1 MMSTP
6 IRYTVVPSPV
16 GPLLLA
22 RDERALCALQF
33 AAGPRPAEPRR
44 DWIRNDE
51 AFGDVTRQ
59 LREYFEGGRRAFEIA
74 LAPQGTAFQRSVWT
88 ELCRIPY
95 GGTISYAKLATRI
108 GNPRAVRAVGLANGA
123 NPIAIVIPCHRV
135 IGANGTLTGYGGGL
149 GTKRHLLDL
158 ERTALL
164 GESGPR
170 ELQPSLVGLGDARS

>member
-1 MMSTP
+1 MSTP

-22 RDERALCALQF
+22 RHEKALCALQF
-33 AAGPRPAEPRR
+33 AAGPRPAEPRS
-44 DWIRNDE
+44 DWVHADDTFDDLI
-51 AFGDVTRQ
+51 RQ
-59 LREYFEGGRRAFEIA
+59 LREYFEGARRTFDIA
-74 LAPQGTAFQRSVWT
+74 LAPQGTAFQQNVWT

-95 GGTISYAKLATRI
+95 GETISYAELANRV

-164 GESGPR
+164 GEAGAR
-170 ELQPSLVGLGDARS
+170 ELQPSLAGLGIPRG